1 MIREEKHKMGK
12 FKSLGI
18 FGGVILLALGVVF
31 IVFSEQVTEIMGMLI
46 GLGILFIGVARLL
59 QALSHSPAEVVT
71 HKTGRVILSGIMI
84 CIGAYLLINGK
95 VAISFVGVII
105 GIVAFAAAVDRFVV
119 ANERRKM
126 GLPRGLTIISGV
138 IHILFGLL
146 MIYAAVQVVN
156 MLVIFSGIYL
166 LVAGI
171 MMIISVV
178 YKRDLMKPVDDAIR
192 EAVAEEQAFE
202 QKQAAAEEKQDTGDN

>member
-1 MIREEKHKMGK
+1 MGK

-31 IVFSEQVTEIMGMLI
+31 IVFSEQVTEIMGMLV
-46 GLGILFIGVARLL
+46 GLGILFIGIARLL
-59 QALSHSPAEVVT
+59 QVLSHSPADVVT

-105 GIVAFAAAVDRFVV
+105 GIVAFAAGVDRFIV

-126 GLPRGLTIISGV
+126 GLPRGLTILSGV

-166 LVAGI
+166 IAAGV

-178 YKRDLMKPVDDAIR
+178 YMGDLMKPVDDAIK

-202 QKQAAAEEKQDTGDN
+202 QEQAAAKQSAAEEKQDTGDN

>member
-1 MIREEKHKMGK
+1 MGK

-31 IVFSEQVTEIMGMLI
+31 IVFSEQVTEIMGMLV
-46 GLGILFIGVARLL
+46 GLGILFIDIARLL
-59 QALSHSPAEVVT
+59 QALSHSPADVVT

-105 GIVAFAAAVDRFVV
+105 GIVAFAAGVDRFIV

-126 GLPRGLTIISGV
+126 GLPRGLTILSGV

-166 LVAGI
+166 IAAGV

-178 YKRDLMKPVDDAIR
+178 YMGDLMKPVDDAIK

-202 QKQAAAEEKQDTGDN
+202 QEQAAAEQTAEEKQDTGDN

>member
-1 MIREEKHKMGK
+1 MGK

-31 IVFSEQVTEIMGMLI
+31 IVFSEQVTEIMGMLV
-46 GLGILFIGVARLL
+46 GLGILFIDIARLL
-59 QALSHSPAEVVT
+59 QALSHSPADVVT

-105 GIVAFAAAVDRFVV
+105 GIVAFAAGVDRFIV

-126 GLPRGLTIISGV
+126 GLPRGLTILSGV

-166 LVAGI
+166 IAAGV

-178 YKRDLMKPVDDAIR
+178 YMGDLMKPVDDAIK

-202 QKQAAAEEKQDTGDN
+202 QEQAAAEQTAEEEKQDTGEN